1 MKRFSVDYLIHNN
14 KVVAVFS
21 LIIAAIIWLFVA
33 VEKSPIVTTVIEN
46 VPVTIDLQTVEK
58 FGLSCYGDTEITAN
72 VTVTG
77 KRYIVEDDN
86 IRDSISV
93 IANTDSVVDSGNYTL
108 SIETSQVSKS
118 SSFEIVS
125 VSPQEIS
132 VFFDAPVTDK
142 EFLVEP
148 IINHT
153 GAYLVPPNYFAG
165 DPIVAKSAEKIKVSG
180 PASEV
185 RKIEKIVA
193 EIEVGEPLTQSES
206 FTVEYKVITTDA
218 ESLQYVS
225 YDKTAPVTV
234 KLPVYKRTAMRT
246 VVDYSNKPL
255 KFADIADISC
265 TVHPSTVN
273 FGVAESKL
281 ENMEGL
287 LVKNIDFS
295 QLAPGENKFTVKASE
310 VEKLNSCVIFNNV
323 EEFTVTVNVE
333 NMTTKV
339 ITIPNDIG
347 YNASSEKITVES
359 ITPNF
364 TTLTLV
370 GPEEVLEDITAED
383 VLISADLSKVDE
395 SMEGTMT
402 AKIVLSGND
411 SYWIYGDYTATV
423 EIK

>member
-1 MKRFSVDYLIHNN
+1 MKRFSVEYLIHSN
-14 KVVAVFS
+14 KVVAIFS
-21 LIIAAIIWLFVA
+21 IIIAAAIWLFVA
-33 VEKSPIVTTVIEN
+33 VEKSPITTTVVEN

-58 FGLSCYGDTEITAN
+58 FGLSCYGNTEITAN
-72 VTVTG
+72 VTITG

-93 IANTDSVVDSGNYTL
+93 IANTGSVVDSGNYTL
-108 SIETSQVSKS
+108 SIEPSQSAKT
-118 SSFEIVS
+118 SSFEILS

-148 IINHT
+148 VINHT
-153 GAYLVPPNYFAG
+153 GNYLVPSAYYAG

-185 RKIEKIVA
+185 RKIEKIIA
-193 EIEVGEPLTQSES
+193 EIEVSEPLTQSES
-206 FTVEYKVITTDA
+206 FTVDYRVVTKNDEA
-218 ESLQYVS
+218 LQYIT
-225 YDKTAPVTV
+225 YDKTAPVSV

-255 KFADIADISC
+255 KYAEIEDIKC
-265 TVHPSTVN
+265 TIHPSTVN

-281 ENMEGL
+281 EDMDGL
-287 LVKNIDFS
+287 LVKTIDFS
-295 QLAPGENKFTVKASE
+295 ELAPGENKFTVKASE
-310 VEKLNSCVIFNNV
+310 VEKLNSCVIFGNV

-339 ITIPNDIG
+339 IPIPSDIG

-364 TTLTLV
+364 TALTLV
-370 GPEEVLEDITAED
+370 GPEEVLEGITSEDI
-383 VLISADLSKVDE
+383 LISADLSKVNE
-395 SMEGTMT
+395 SMERTLT
-402 AKIVLSGND
+402 AKVVLSGND

>member
-1 MKRFSVDYLIHNN
+1 MKRFSVEYLIHSN
-14 KVVAVFS
+14 KVVAIFS
-21 LIIAAIIWLFVA
+21 IIIAAAIWLFVA
-33 VEKSPIVTTVIEN
+33 VEKSPITTTVVEN

-58 FGLSCYGDTEITAN
+58 FGLSCYGNTEITAN
-72 VTVTG
+72 VTITG

-93 IANTDSVVDSGNYTL
+93 IANTGSVVDSGNYTL
-108 SIETSQVSKS
+108 SIEPSQSAKT
-118 SSFEIVS
+118 SSFEILS

-148 IINHT
+148 VINHT
-153 GAYLVPPNYFAG
+153 GNYLVPSAYYAG

-185 RKIEKIVA
+185 RKIEKIIA
-193 EIEVGEPLTQSES
+193 EIEVSEPLTQSES
-206 FTVEYKVITTDA
+206 FTVDYRVVTKNDEA
-218 ESLQYVS
+218 LQYIT
-225 YDKTAPVTV
+225 YDKTAPVSV

-255 KFADIADISC
+255 KYAEIEDIKC
-265 TVHPSTVN
+265 TIHPSTVN

-281 ENMEGL
+281 EDMDGL
-287 LVKNIDFS
+287 LVKTIDFS
-295 QLAPGENKFTVKASE
+295 ELAPGENKFTVKASE
-310 VEKLNSCVIFNNV
+310 VEKLNSCVIFGNV

-339 ITIPNDIG
+339 IPIPSDIG

-364 TTLTLV
+364 TALTLV
-370 GPEEVLEDITAED
+370 GPEEVLEGITSEDI
-383 VLISADLSKVDE
+383 LISADLSKVNE
-395 SMEGTMT
+395 SMEGTLT
-402 AKIVLSGND
+402 AKVVLSGND